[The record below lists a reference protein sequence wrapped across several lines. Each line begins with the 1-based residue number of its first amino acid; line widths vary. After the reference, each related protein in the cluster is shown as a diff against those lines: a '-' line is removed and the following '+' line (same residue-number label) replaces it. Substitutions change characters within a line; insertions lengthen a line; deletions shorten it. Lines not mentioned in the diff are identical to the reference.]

1 MDLGTGKDMHQ
12 YIIDG
17 RRIPCHLIDILEP
30 SCEFN
35 VYDFQKRFYEV
46 FIQVRK
52 RGKLS
57 VLTGGTGLYLE
68 AVLMSYQMPRAL
80 FDPALTLTLS
90 QKSMH
95 ELQDMLCAY
104 PTQLHNRTDLEDR
117 ERLIRRIEIEE
128 ARNHQTGQDPEKPE
142 IDPAVFGIR
151 REREVLRRRIALRLQ
166 ERIGQGMIAEV
177 EGLHKNGLSWERLES
192 FGLEYR
198 FIARYLQD
206 KITKDEMISRL
217 AIAIGQFAKRQ
228 ETWFR
233 RMERRGID
241 ITWIHGDDYQTLKEH
256 VMKAMDEETF
266 RTG

>member
-1 MDLGTGKDMHQ
+1 M
-12 YIIDG
+12 
-17 RRIPCHLIDILEP
+17 
-30 SCEFN
+30 
-35 VYDFQKRFYEV
+35 
-46 FIQVRK
+46 
-52 RGKLS
+52 
-57 VLTGGTGLYLE
+57 
-68 AVLMSYQMPRAL
+68 
-80 FDPALTLTLS
+80 
-90 QKSMH
+90 
-95 ELQDMLCAY
+95 
-104 PTQLHNRTDLEDR
+104 
-117 ERLIRRIEIEE
+117 
-128 ARNHQTGQDPEKPE
+128 
-142 IDPAVFGIR
+142 
-151 REREVLRRRIALRLQ
+151 RLQ